1 MKDVRRQRRCRCC
14 HPRLHPRSRIRPA
27 FRPVAHSS
35 SACGRV
41 APVWERVVRKAT
53 KTAAVS
59 ETEQAK
65 KKRCEKAAMIPY
77 ITTGAIVSANK
88 ENKNVNNEGNDCTSG
103 EIKPSHHLSIL
114 LELGSYPP
122 FPSSHHT
129 LVNTPARS
137 TRRQITLQQP
147 PSPNLPRWKT
157 DGSSPEL

>member
-1 MKDVRRQRRCRCC
+1 MYEGSGGAAVVTHACTRDPGSGRRSDLWRIHQVRAGVLRQSGSGLCEKRRR
-14 HPRLHPRSRIRPA
+14 RPRSA
-27 FRPVAHSS
+27 
-35 SACGRV
+35 
-41 APVWERVVRKAT
+41 KLN
-53 KTAAVS
+53 K
-59 ETEQAK
+59 QK

-88 ENKNVNNEGNDCTSG
+88 ENKNVDNKGNDSTSG
-103 EIKPSHHLSIL
+103 KIKPSHHLSIL

-137 TRRQITLQQP
+137 MRRQITLQQP

-157 DGSSPEL
+157 DGSSPAL